1 MTHQVQHDVLI
12 TFTYDVLRQSC
23 SSRRHRASHRRLND
37 ENLAASVTHPFTGF
51 PNEKR
56 SAIDC
61 IFFERSSWRECRS
74 TSRMRDRTSG
84 HHTAE
89 VAVASLWSTSQEGPR
104 ILRGAALSCTMRQPR
119 RAARC
124 TFRRAEGPGGP
135 INTVKGFLP
144 RARVEARTSWRRTP
158 ASGKQYRRWKAFRR
172 PRAPR
177 GTGRRRW

>member
-1 MTHQVQHDVLI
+1 MTHLVQHDVLI

-37 ENLAASVTHPFTGF
+37 ENLAACVTHPFRCF
-51 PNEKR
+51 PNEER

-74 TSRMRDRTSG
+74 MSRTRDRTSG
-84 HHTAE
+84 DHTAE
-89 VAVASLWSTSQEGPR
+89 VAAASLWSTSQEGPR
-104 ILRGAALSCTMRQPR
+104 ILRGAAFRARCDTPR
-119 RAARC
+119 HADRC
-124 TFRRAEGPGGP
+124 TFRRAGGPGGP
-135 INTVKGFLP
+135 VNTARVFLP
-144 RARVEARTSWRRTP
+144 RARVEARTSWRGTP

-177 GTGRRRW
+177 GTVRRR